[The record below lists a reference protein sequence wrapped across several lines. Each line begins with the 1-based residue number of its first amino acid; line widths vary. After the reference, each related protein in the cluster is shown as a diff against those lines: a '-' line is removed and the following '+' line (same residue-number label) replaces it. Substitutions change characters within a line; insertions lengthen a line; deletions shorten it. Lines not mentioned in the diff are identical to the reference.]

1 MADAT
6 QNTLLDLRPGE
17 SQPHSQHPSQVFHER
32 HEQKNVKYPTQKLLS
47 NLTRK
52 TTKTKILWTFYDEI
66 KKTNDGIRQAK
77 CKDPTC
83 FKVLRLNQSS
93 TSSLRSHLFSQHPGS
108 ACKLT
113 QLEKEAKQKRDLEI
127 VNLVAEIEEDHEY
140 ERS

>member
-77 CKDPTC
+77 CKDRNPL
-83 FKVLRLNQSS
+83 K
-93 TSSLRSHLFSQHPGS
+93 LFGRVGS
-108 ACKLT
+108 P
-113 QLEKEAKQKRDLEI
+113 
-127 VNLVAEIEEDHEY
+127 
-140 ERS
+140 